1 MKHEAKIKIQVDTET
16 EEVKFKF
23 YFKPDHDPKNLDSNK
38 AALIAVRM
46 YQLLE
51 KDGAIS

>member
-16 EEVKFKF
+16 EDVKFKF
-23 YFKPDHDPKNLDSNK
+23 EFKPDHDPANLDSNK
-38 AALIAVRM
+38 AALIAIRM

-51 KDGAIS
+51 QDGPIS